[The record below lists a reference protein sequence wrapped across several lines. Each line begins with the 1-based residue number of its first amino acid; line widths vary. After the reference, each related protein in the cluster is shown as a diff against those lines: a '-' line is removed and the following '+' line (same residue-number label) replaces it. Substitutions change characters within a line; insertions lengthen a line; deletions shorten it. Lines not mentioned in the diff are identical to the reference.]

1 MTTKKNWMVRAIVL
15 MLALVLITSC
25 FVGGTFAKYVTSGS
39 GTDTARVAKFGVTVG
54 VKNETMFK
62 TEYTTDDGDAEAEI
76 EYSVVTD
83 PTPNGDKKKLVA
95 PGTKE
100 DKMAEVT
107 IEGTPEVAV
116 RVNYEVTDMKLEHWF
131 TDKTEE
137 DAYCPLVFTVND
149 EQYYVGKDG
158 IADTAALIKAVQDAV
173 SGYSKE
179 YAAGTNLSEKSGENL
194 VIGWSWN
201 FDEAK
206 KPEGSIQTDVK
217 DTALGDRAAD
227 VADTAATISMTLKAT
242 VTQID

>member
-62 TEYTTDDGDAEAEI
+62 TEYTTDDTEVKDTSI
-76 EYSVVTD
+76 VNSVVSA
-83 PTPNGDKKKLVA
+83 DKVVA

-116 RVNYEVTDMKLEHWF
+116 RVNYEVTDMQLEHWF
-131 TDKTEE
+131 TDKTEK

-179 YAAGTNLSEKSGENL
+179 YAAGTKLSEKSGENL

-201 FDEAK
+201 FDEANK
-206 KPEGSIQTDVK
+206 AEGSIQTDVK